1 MSRSTIPQRLVWA
14 CQALAIGPADHLLE
28 IGCGR
33 GAAVSLICEQLIDGR
48 ITAIDRSASA
58 IAAAERANG
67 QHVRSGKAVFHRAE
81 LARAELDDQRF
92 DKVFAVNVNL
102 FWVRRPTRELAL
114 IDRLLKPA
122 GALHLFY
129 GYGRPGPGRSDEI
142 VDKLTANFS
151 HGGFPV
157 GDVVTPSEDSS
168 HMLHVVARPH
178 PVD

>member
-1 MSRSTIPQRLVWA
+1 MATSQDPQRLVWVRR
-14 CQALAIGPADHLLE
+14 ALAVGPGDHLLE

-33 GAAVSLICEQLIDGR
+33 GAAVSLICEQLIDGK
-48 ITAIDRSASA
+48 ITAIDRSATA
-58 IAAAERANG
+58 IAAAERVNG

-114 IDRLLKPA
+114 IDRLLLPG

-151 HGGFPV
+151 HGGFSV
-157 GDVVTPSEDSS
+157 GDVVMPSEDSS
-168 HMLHVVARPH
+168 HMLHVMAH
-178 PVD
+178 HSVD

>member
-1 MSRSTIPQRLVWA
+1 MATSRDPQRLVWVR
-14 CQALAIGPADHLLE
+14 CALAVEPGEHLLE

-33 GAAVSLICEQLIDGR
+33 GAAVSLICEKLTDGR

-58 IAAAERANG
+58 IAAAERQTQSMSSPERRWSNG
-67 QHVRSGKAVFHRAE
+67 TE
-81 LARAELDDQRF
+81 LAAAELDDHRF
-92 DKVFAVNVNL
+92 DKIFAVNVNL

-114 IDRLLKPA
+114 IDRLLLPG

-142 VDKLTANFS
+142 VGKLTANFTQ
-151 HGGFPV
+151 GGFSV
-157 GDVVTPSEDSS
+157 GDVVMPSEDSS